1 MNTNWTQNK
10 VAGFSKPQLNQG
22 IKNTAPGGATPNPM
36 TQLLEL
42 AAKNKSVAPPPATPP
57 TTTVAQDVESQSQ
70 QNQEQQQFQAA
81 LQMSPQVLAAALQAK
96 QSQGLGGMPQQPQ
109 QPPQGLAGLAQPQP
123 QPAAPETQAP
133 VRHPLD
139 KGVGGLDNGI
149 TEDSFAGGGIVA
161 FAGGG
166 DAVYDDAGRVK
177 STPEI
182 DSDIADM
189 ARSQKMLEGVKKYK
203 DLDAIGA
210 QEQVDIQAANLTRR
224 LNALGLDILATPSRA
239 MGPHG
244 VPGDT
249 GEGRS
254 IKDIF
259 MGGFK
264 NRAPIPATVPPKSDT
279 APAAAV
285 ALETKTPAADPKSDA
300 AAAAPK
306 SDAAPRARKTGIAN
320 TPRSKYD
327 DIAARFPLMPVPED
341 LAPVAQPVPVATS
354 PGETQANEARN
365 RVLSD
370 VARNRVVVI
379 DKEIENIR
387 RAPAG
392 PETAGAINN
401 LLQQKAAILTGSVDE
416 KNNNPAG
423 IKTLLSDQ
431 SQADQAADRAA
442 RSAQFR
448 ADIKDNPQV
457 AIAEA
462 RHKKAGEGIDTDE
475 KNALNNAIRD
485 FGFAM
490 MADPGGQKSRGIG
503 GALRGTLAA
512 AARSAP
518 AGLASWKATKADVQ
532 KRRADLGVLEDQ
544 LAAAKRA
551 EDIAVVQFGHT
562 SQEAEKARQVT
573 RETAASVAKYHT
585 DYNNMMGEASR
596 QTNRT
601 HQQGNA
607 LTYNYNIARDRVT
620 AANENNTADRARL
633 TEYNTNANA
642 LRAGLQNA
650 EKYLTDTRKAM
661 SQGNANQDDVN
672 MATESYR
679 RISGEYNAFFG
690 KRTGAG
696 TNDPQV
702 VGSFT
707 PGVDGAPGKLD
718 RHQ

>member
-1 MNTNWTQNK
+1 MMNTNWTQNK

-166 DAVYDDAGRVK
+166 DTEGRVN

-182 DSDIADM
+182 EEAIADM
-189 ARSQKMLEGVKKYK
+189 ARSQKMLESVKKYK

-244 VPGDT
+244 VSGDT
-249 GEGRS
+249 GEGVPL
-254 IKDIF
+254 KDIF

-264 NRAPIPATVPPKSDT
+264 KRAPIPATVPPKSDT

-300 AAAAPK
+300 APRAPK
-306 SDAAPRARKTGIAN
+306 SDAAPRANRGPGIAN

-341 LAPVAQPVPVATS
+341 LAPVAWPVPVATS
-354 PGETQANEARN
+354 PEEMQANDARS

-387 RAPAG
+387 RGPAG

-401 LLQQKAAILTGSVDE
+401 LLQQKAAILTGSLDE

-431 SQADQAADRAA
+431 SQADQEADMAARRARFRAA
-442 RSAQFR
+442 
-448 ADIKDNPQV
+448 IGDNPQV

-475 KNALNNAIRD
+475 KNALDNAIRD

-532 KRRADLGVLEDQ
+532 KRRADLGALEDQ

-573 RETAASVAKYHT
+573 RETADKVERAHNRHT
-585 DYNNMMGEASR
+585 DMLAKAHFESNLTNQKHWDTMKAGQVDQNRKLDIQAKRWEMDDAR
-596 QTNRT
+596 QSVKDAETRVKD
-601 HQQGNA
+601 A
-607 LTYNYNIARDRVT
+607 LAGADLKARDEAYQGYKDAKRYEDEV
-620 AANENNTADRARL
+620 R
-633 TEYNTNANA
+633 
-642 LRAGLQNA
+642 
-650 EKYLTDTRKAM
+650 RKHKMPVAPDM
-661 SQGNANQDDVN
+661 SMPGP
-672 MATESYR
+672 ATELDKGWS
-679 RISGEYNAFFG
+679 
-690 KRTGAG
+690 
-696 TNDPQV
+696 
-702 VGSFT
+702 
-707 PGVDGAPGKLD
+707 APIRSK
-718 RHQ
+718 

>member
-1 MNTNWTQNK
+1 MMNTNWTQNK

-123 QPAAPETQAP
+123 AAPETQAP

-161 FAGGG
+161 FDDGGG
-166 DAVYDDAGRVK
+166 VK

-182 DSDIADM
+182 DEAIADM
-189 ARSQKMLEGVKKYK
+189 ARSQKMLESVKKYK

-244 VPGDT
+244 VSGDT
-249 GEGRS
+249 GEGVPL
-254 IKDIF
+254 KDIF

-264 NRAPIPATVPPKSDT
+264 KRAPIPATVPPKSDT

-300 AAAAPK
+300 APRAPK
-306 SDAAPRARKTGIAN
+306 SDAAPRANRGPGIAN

-341 LAPVAQPVPVATS
+341 LAPVARPVPVATS
-354 PGETQANEARN
+354 PEEIQANDARS

-442 RSAQFR
+442 RSTQFR

-475 KNALNNAIRD
+475 KNALDNAIRD

-573 RETAASVAKYHT
+573 RETADKVAQSHKEYT
-585 DYNNMMGEASR
+585 AMMGEASR

-607 LTYNYNIARDRVT
+607 LTYNSGQQRDMVASANERI
-620 AANENNTADRARL
+620 AANRALASEHNADVRAAIADLTSAEQHLTNTRKSGTEDDIKMALGGYNRARAR
-633 TEYNTNANA
+633 Y
-642 LRAGLQNA
+642 
-650 EKYLTDTRKAM
+650 
-661 SQGNANQDDVN
+661 
-672 MATESYR
+672 ESYLGR
-679 RISGEYNAFFG
+679 NPG
-690 KRTGAG
+690 TGG
-696 TNDPQV
+696 TDSTQV

-707 PGVDGAPGKLD
+707 PGVGGAPGKLD

>member
-1 MNTNWTQNK
+1 MMNTNWTQDK
-10 VAGFSKPQLNQG
+10 VAGLSKPQLKQG

-133 VRHPLD
+133 VQHPLD
-139 KGVGGLDNGI
+139 KGMGGLDSGI
-149 TEDSFAGGGIVA
+149 TEDSYAAGGIIA
-161 FAGGG
+161 FDDGGG
-166 DAVYDDAGRVK
+166 VK

-182 DSDIADM
+182 DEDIADM
-189 ARSQKMLEGVKKYK
+189 VRSQKILEDVKKYK
-203 DLDAIGA
+203 DLDATGA
-210 QEQVDIQAANLTRR
+210 QEAVDIQAANLTRR
-224 LNALGLDILATPSRA
+224 LGALGSDILATPSRA

-244 VPGDT
+244 VSGDT
-249 GEGRS
+249 GEGVS
-254 IKDIF
+254 FKDIF

-264 NRAPIPATVPPKSDT
+264 NRAPVSTVPAPKSDT

-285 ALETKTPAADPKSDA
+285 AHETKTPAAA
-300 AAAAPK
+300 TPK
-306 SDAAPRARKTGIAN
+306 SDAAPRAHKTGIAN

-327 DIAARFPLMPVPED
+327 DIAARFPLMDVPESK
-341 LAPVAQPVPVATS
+341 APELMPVPVATS
-354 PGETQANEARN
+354 PEELQANEARS

-387 RAPAG
+387 RGPAG

-401 LLQQKAAILTGSVDE
+401 LLQQKAAILTGSSDE
-416 KNNNPAG
+416 KNSPAG
-423 IKTLLSDQ
+423 IKTLLSDK
-431 SQADQAADRAA
+431 SQEELAAERA
-442 RSAQFR
+442 RIRAQFL
-448 ADIKDNPQV
+448 ADIGDN
-457 AIAEA
+457 A
-462 RHKKAGEGIDTDE
+462 RIPKALARYKKAEEGIDYDD
-475 KNALNNAIRD
+475 KNSVKSAIRD

-490 MADPGGQKSRGIG
+490 MADQGGQKSRGIG

-512 AARSAP
+512 AARTAP

-544 LAAAKRA
+544 LAASKRA
-551 EDIAVVQFGHT
+551 EDMAVVQFGYS
-562 SQEAEKARQVT
+562 SQEAEMARQQT
-573 RETAASVAKYHT
+573 KAIADGVAKYHAEHT
-585 DYNNMMGEASR
+585 AMTERG
-596 QTNRT
+596 NRAHDST
-601 HQQGNA
+601 LKQGQI
-607 LTYNYNIARDRVT
+607 LTYN
-620 AANENNTADRARL
+620 AAMKREQELADRERATASRAQAM
-633 TEYNTNANA
+633 EYNTNANA

-650 EKYLTDTRKAM
+650 EKYLSDTRKAM
-661 SQGNANQDDVN
+661 SQGNATQDDVN
-672 MATESYR
+672 MARESYN
-679 RISGEYNAFFG
+679 RISGEYSAFFG

-696 TNDPQV
+696 TNGPQV

-707 PGVDGAPGKLD
+707 PGVGGAPGKVN
-718 RHQ
+718 RH

>member
-1 MNTNWTQNK
+1 MMNTNWTQNK

-42 AAKNKSVAPPPATPP
+42 AAKNKSTAPPPATAP

-123 QPAAPETQAP
+123 AAPETQAP

-149 TEDSFAGGGIVA
+149 AEDSFAGGGIVA

-166 DAVYDDAGRVK
+166 DTEGRVN

-182 DSDIADM
+182 DEAIADM
-189 ARSQKMLEGVKKYK
+189 ARSQKMLESVKKYK

-210 QEQVDIQAANLTRR
+210 QEQVDIQAAKLTRR
-224 LNALGLDILATPSRA
+224 LNALGLDMLATPSRA

-264 NRAPIPATVPPKSDT
+264 ERAPIPATVPAPKSDT

-285 ALETKTPAADPKSDA
+285 ALETKTPAA
-300 AAAAPK
+300 AAPK
-306 SDAAPRARKTGIAN
+306 SDAAPRTNRGPGI
-320 TPRSKYD
+320 TSVRTSKYD

-341 LAPVAQPVPVATS
+341 LAPVARPVPVATS
-354 PGETQANEARN
+354 PEEMQANEARS

-442 RSAQFR
+442 RQAQFR
-448 ADIKDNPQV
+448 ADIGVNPQV

-475 KNALNNAIRD
+475 KNALDNAIRD

-532 KRRADLGVLEDQ
+532 KRRADLGALEDQ

-573 RETAASVAKYHT
+573 RETAASVAKYHAEHT
-585 DYNNMMGEASR
+585 AMTERGNKAHDL
-596 QTNRT
+596 TLK
-601 HQQGNA
+601 QGNA
-607 LTYNYNIARDRVT
+607 LTYNSGQQRDMVASANERI
-620 AANENNTADRARL
+620 AANRALASEHNADVRAAIADLTSAEQHLTNTRKNGGTEEDIKMALGGYNRARAR
-633 TEYNTNANA
+633 Y
-642 LRAGLQNA
+642 
-650 EKYLTDTRKAM
+650 
-661 SQGNANQDDVN
+661 
-672 MATESYR
+672 ESYLGR
-679 RISGEYNAFFG
+679 NPG
-690 KRTGAG
+690 TGG
-696 TNDPQV
+696 TDSTQV

-707 PGVDGAPGKLD
+707 PGVGGAPGKLD